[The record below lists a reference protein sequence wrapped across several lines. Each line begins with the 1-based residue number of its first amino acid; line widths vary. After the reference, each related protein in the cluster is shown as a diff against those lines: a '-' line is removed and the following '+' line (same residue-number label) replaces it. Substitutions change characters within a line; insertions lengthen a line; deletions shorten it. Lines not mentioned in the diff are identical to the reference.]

1 MKNKWKNGLDNM
13 EKEISELTDKLKELR
28 SRYNGVLKLIN
39 GRNTNIILGEKQNR
53 FRINY
58 RGKGIWYHIPTR
70 EGRSVVDINK
80 RSVEL
85 TDLFIDD
92 ILSGRR

>member
-1 MKNKWKNGLDNM
+1 MKKNWDKKLKDM
-13 EKEISELTDKLKELR
+13 ESDISELTDKLKELR
-28 SRYNGVLKLIN
+28 SRYSGVKKLIN
-39 GRNTNIILGEKQNR
+39 GNNTNIILGGKQNR

-58 RGKGIWYHIPTR
+58 RGKGIWFHIPTR
-70 EGRSVVDINK
+70 VDINK